1 MRRISLQSHSTIC
14 IFTRSHK
21 KMWVPYVTGTPKM
34 SQIGS
39 LIVEL
44 PIYVFVVIC
53 LLFQT
58 LPVGDRVAACLSSPT
73 CWSVWRG
80 GRRSPTTTTA
90 ATAVSEGASGIP
102 STPSIGTV
110 ASAGNVT
117 PERQCPRPAL
127 VRTQLGVIQADAGVY
142 GYSRGDRMPSF
153 ARVCPRMPDHWS
165 RTLDSIVGTL
175 PSHSGPEWNQNAP
188 CHFSSQLLTS
198 QLLTFAFLLICLTV
212 NFVRFIT
219 SNV

>member
-1 MRRISLQSHSTIC
+1 MQHGVKGLCYMTKQYNTLTSL
-14 IFTRSHK
+14 
-21 KMWVPYVTGTPKM
+21 
-34 SQIGS
+34 
-39 LIVEL
+39 L
-44 PIYVFVVIC
+44 
-53 LLFQT
+53 LLF
-58 LPVGDRVAACLSSPT
+58 GWIEGVAQPTPLSPT
-73 CWSVWRG
+73 YLQWRG
-80 GRRSPTTTTA
+80 
-90 ATAVSEGASGIP
+90 
-102 STPSIGTV
+102 
-110 ASAGNVT
+110 AGNVT
-117 PERQCPRPAL
+117 PERQCLRPAL

-153 ARVCPRMPDHWS
+153 ARVCPRMPNHWS